1 MKTFLTLIVFL
12 ITSTICVSQTSL
24 EPVKEPSLVTF
35 KENPGDTLALVD
47 IKRIKNINEKLVYMY
62 ELMCIKDSLT
72 SIVESYSDLVKT
84 KNDIITSQKARIES
98 LENYYKQ
105 SKDLLDKADKIIS
118 DQQKKIKT
126 KNKIITALGIS
137 TGASVILLFG
147 ALLVK

>member
-12 ITSTICVSQTSL
+12 ITSTICVSQTSS